1 MHTSIHTK
9 TITQP
14 DVSSV
19 LRQLEAGSIDAEQLI
34 KQVCM
39 CWRDGDGWA
48 DGHGSVNNYH
58 P

>member
-1 MHTSIHTK
+1 M
-9 TITQP
+9 
-14 DVSSV
+14 